1 LATPSGNI
9 VYTITDVLAIFAP
22 LFDERPR
29 PSLYFLKG
37 WTAEASKE
45 QRIFKAEQEAQKSGE
60 KEVAEND
67 VIVVS
72 GFKTKKVPPLMW
84 RECIKKIWEVDPLLC
99 KHCGGMMKIIS
110 FIYERKVI
118 RKILD
123 HLGLCKE
130 DKSKRNRAP
139 PAFPDFVERI
149 IEHYDDGWPDYEE
162 PFVDVQIL

>member
-1 LATPSGNI
+1 MARY
-9 VYTITDVLAIFAP
+9 V
-22 LFDERPR
+22 
-29 PSLYFLKG
+29 G
-37 WTAEASKE
+37 WYSN
-45 QRIFKAEQEAQKSGE
+45 RMRGDRRKAEQEAQKGGE

-118 RKILD
+118 KKILD
-123 HLGLCKE
+123 HLGLYNE
-130 DKSKRNRAP
+130 DKSIRNRAP
-139 PAFPDFVERI
+139 PLLRI
-149 IEHYDDGWPDYEE
+149 SSKELSSHMTMAGPTMRSRLLMCKCYNCIW
-162 PFVDVQIL
+162 

>member
-1 LATPSGNI
+1 MRGDRN
-9 VYTITDVLAIFAP
+9 
-22 LFDERPR
+22 
-29 PSLYFLKG
+29 
-37 WTAEASKE
+37 
-45 QRIFKAEQEAQKSGE
+45 KAEKAGGEAIE
-60 KEVAEND
+60 ENIEAMYE

-72 GFKTKKVPPLMW
+72 GFKPKKIPQLMW

-99 KHCGGMMKIIS
+99 PHCGSLMKLIS

-123 HLGLCKE
+123 HLGLYKK

-149 IEHYDDGWPDYEE
+149 IEQYDDGWPDYEE
-162 PFVDVQIL
+162 PFVDVQML

>member
-1 LATPSGNI
+1 MRG
-9 VYTITDVLAIFAP
+9 D
-22 LFDERPR
+22 RR
-29 PSLYFLKG
+29 
-37 WTAEASKE
+37 
-45 QRIFKAEQEAQKSGE
+45 KAEQEAQKSSE
-60 KEVAEND
+60 KEVAAND

-118 RKILD
+118 KKILD
-123 HLGLCKE
+123 HLGIYAE
-130 DKSKRNRAP
+130 DKPKRNRAP

-149 IEHYDDGWPDYEE
+149 IEKYDDGWSDYEE
-162 PFVDVQIL
+162 PFVDVQML